1 MADSTDPTGT
11 TEVSDPADPTDR
23 ADQADQAVGEVT
35 DENVIV
41 EIEDD
46 GQAALAL
53 PIESGSLGLRYAAR
67 SDVGLV
73 RPGNEDSGYAGP
85 RLLLVADGMGGH
97 AAGELASAVA
107 VATVADLD
115 VHPPSASE
123 LLNALTDS
131 IDSVGETIGQIIS
144 EEPDLTGM
152 GTTITG
158 LYWLGG
164 RVAIVHVGDSRVYLF
179 RDNDLQQLTHDH
191 TYVQTLVDAGRIT
204 EEQAAT
210 HPKRSL
216 LMRALDGM
224 NPVEAD
230 LSVREA
236 RRGDRYLLCS
246 DGLSGFVDAADIAG
260 ALTMSDPTGCVT
272 RLVDLAL
279 ERGAP
284 DNVTVVVADVVNA
297 DRDDDAVFTPVVVG
311 AAGEPRVRAQ
321 LPGVRFPDDSQPD
334 PDAPDT
340 PAPIDGGPPTAP
352 QPLVDAELIVPAAE
366 QALRDQQAAA
376 QRKERRRRG
385 FKRVVAY
392 VASIAVIATVTYGA
406 LLGAQAWLDR
416 QWYVAVNGSAGT
428 GTVGIY
434 QGVQA
439 TLGGF
444 RLSSLRTDTE
454 LPVGEL
460 PLFDQELVSKGIP
473 AESRTDAERIVT
485 ELETRSAECQ
495 TFFPPAGCPGSLSN
509 EPVEETP

>member
-1 MADSTDPTGT
+1 MADED
-11 TEVSDPADPTDR
+11 TEVVDL
-23 ADQADQAVGEVT
+23 
-35 DENVIV
+35 
-41 EIEDD
+41 EIEQD
-46 GQAALAL
+46 GQAALVVPADDRPL
-53 PIESGSLGLRYAAR
+53 ALRYAAR

-85 RLLLVADGMGGH
+85 QLLLVADGMGGH

-107 VATVADLD
+107 IATVADLD
-115 VHPPSASE
+115 VHPPSSSE

-131 IDSVGETIGQIIS
+131 IDSVGETIGAIIN

-152 GTTITG
+152 GTTVTG
-158 LYWLGG
+158 LYWLGS
-164 RVAIVHVGDSRVYLF
+164 RVAIVHVGDSRAYLF
-179 RDNDLQQLTHDH
+179 RDNQLQQLTHDH

-236 RRGDRYLLCS
+236 RIGDRYLLCS
-246 DGLSGFVDAADIAG
+246 DGLSGVIDAAAIAG
-260 ALTMSDPTGCVT
+260 SLTMSDPTGCVT

-284 DNVTVVVADVVNA
+284 DNVTVVVADVIPA
-297 DRDDDAVFTPVVVG
+297 GSSPDTLFSPVVVG

-321 LPGVRFPDDSQPD
+321 LPGVRFPDDRQPD
-334 PDAPDT
+334 PDAPEI
-340 PAPIDGGPPTAP
+340 PSPVNGGPPTAP
-352 QPLVDAELIVPAAE
+352 QPLVNAELIVPAAE
-366 QALRDQQAAA
+366 QAMRDAQALAL
-376 QRKERRRRG
+376 RKEKRRRRA
-385 FKRVVAY
+385 RTVSIY
-392 VASIAVIATVTYGA
+392 VALIAVIAAATYGA
-406 LLGAQAWLDR
+406 LFAAQTWVNN
-416 QWYVAVNGSAGT
+416 QWYVAINGSAGT

-434 QGVQA
+434 QGVQGN
-439 TLGGF
+439 LGGI
-444 RLSSLRTDTE
+444 RLSSLETDTQ

-473 AESRTDAERIVT
+473 AESLTDAQRIVA
-485 ELETRSAECQ
+485 ELQSRAAECR
-495 TFFPPAGCPGSLSN
+495 TIFPPAGCPGSLSN
-509 EPVEETP
+509 APLEEVP